1 MSGKRAG
8 AQPNHDQSGS
18 TASAAGRHLPDQV
31 SGPDFSLSAQSPD
44 QVGPVDAIAIALLP
58 GPSAPGAERPEDGE
72 GPLLGPGALE
82 LTERWGVDLLA
93 MAELLHADPA
103 AGAVTSFAVDPP
115 NSATQAP
122 TLVLLV
128 GVGEQTPTDFRRA
141 GAALARAARDRGR
154 VATTV
159 PAIADPAGFEA
170 FIVGVVLG
178 SFGFHWRSDGPQQ
191 HPVSHVILAG
201 LADAAERAPDVARAL
216 AIGRAGWQ
224 ARYLATVPSNI
235 KNPQWLVDQARAVA
249 DEHDLDLTIWDEHE
263 LISQGFGGI
272 AGVGQASASPP
283 RLIRLDFT
291 PPETATSGK
300 SSRRKQRA
308 LPRVVLVGKGI
319 TFDSGGLSIKPA
331 EGMLT
336 MKRDMT
342 GGGVVIAT
350 MAALEAVGCP
360 VAVTGLIAAAENSIG
375 GNALRPGDV
384 LRHYGGRTSE
394 VTNTDAEGRLVLA
407 DALAYAVAE
416 LAPAVVVDVA
426 TLTGAM
432 KVALGQRTGG
442 FFANNEG
449 LAAQI
454 QAAGDTSG
462 EPMWRF
468 PLYADYEEKLASKVA
483 DADNAPGGAGAITA
497 ALFLQHFVGQVPWAH
512 LDIASV
518 GDSPSDHHE
527 WTTGPSG
534 FGARALLAWLGQAD
548 PLAGVESVE
557 PPG

>member
-1 MSGKRAG
+1 MSGKRTG
-8 AQPNHDQSGS
+8 TQPNDDQSGS
-18 TASAAGRHLPDQV
+18 TALAAVPRLPDQV
-31 SGPDFSLSAQSPD
+31 TGPNFSLSTQSPD
-44 QVGPVDAIAIALLP
+44 LVGPVDAVAIPLLS
-58 GPSAPGAERPEDGE
+58 GQTGSGSGNSDE
-72 GPLLGPGALE
+72 GLGLLLGPGALE

-93 MAELLHADPA
+93 IAELLRADSA
-103 AGAVTSFAVDPP
+103 AGEVTSFPVDARNP
-115 NSATQAP
+115 ATEAP

-128 GVGEQTPTDFRRA
+128 GVGDQTPTDFRRA
-141 GAALARAARDRGR
+141 GAALARATRDRGR
-154 VATTV
+154 LVTTI
-159 PAIADPAGFEA
+159 PSIADPAGFEA
-170 FIVGVVLG
+170 FIVGLVLG
-178 SFGFHWRSDGPQQ
+178 SFGFHWRSDGPQH
-191 HPVSHVILAG
+191 HPLGHVILAG
-201 LADAAERAPDVARAL
+201 LVDADERAPEVARAQ
-216 AIGRAGWQ
+216 AIGQAGWR
-224 ARYLATVPSNI
+224 ARHLATVPSNI
-235 KNPQWLVDQARAVA
+235 KNPQWLAEQAGAVA
-249 DEHDLDLTIWDEHE
+249 EQHDLDLRIWDEHE
-263 LISQGFGGI
+263 LASQGFGGI

-283 RLIRLDFT
+283 RLIRLDYT
-291 PPETATSGK
+291 PPLATNGK

-308 LPRVVLVGKGI
+308 VPRVVLVGKGI

-350 MAALEAVGCP
+350 MAALGAVGCP
-360 VAVTGLIAAAENSIG
+360 VAVTGLIAAAENSID

-384 LRHYGGRTSE
+384 LRHYGGRTTE

-416 LAPAVVVDVA
+416 LAPAAVVDIA

-442 FFANNEG
+442 FFANNEA
-449 LAAQI
+449 LAAKI
-454 QAAGDTSG
+454 QAAGETAG

-468 PLYADYEEKLASKVA
+468 PLYADYEDKLASKVA
-483 DADNAPGGAGAITA
+483 DADNAPGGAGAIMA
-497 ALFLQHFVGQVPWAH
+497 ALFLQHFVGRVPWAH

-527 WTTGPSG
+527 WTIGPTG

-548 PLAGVESVE
+548 PLAGVEASDL
-557 PPG
+557 PG